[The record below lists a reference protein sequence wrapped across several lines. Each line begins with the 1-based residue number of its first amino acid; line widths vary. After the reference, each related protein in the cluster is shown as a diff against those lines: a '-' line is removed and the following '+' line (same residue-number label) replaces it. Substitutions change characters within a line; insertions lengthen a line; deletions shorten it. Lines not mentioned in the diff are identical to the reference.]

1 MSSQIQVSGKSART
15 VGSSVVTCTLFLEF
29 VLGFLAF
36 LAFLAFLMIGL
47 PRGAAEFTRGAALLR
62 LRLREELQPPRRREE
77 NDWRL
82 RAVFHKRM
90 TT

>member
-29 VLGFLAF
+29 VLGI